1 MYIFIVHYTGL
12 AMFVIILCFLII
24 IIYRQVL
31 EVVAGVR
38 SVEPA
43 SLAKQVYQ
51 NTVQLFKF

>member
-1 MYIFIVHYTGL
+1 
-12 AMFVIILCFLII
+12 MFVIILCFLII